1 VAHQGQDFNNGIEEQ
16 PEKIIHEYRE
26 TTDQRLEQMGLV
38 FEKGRPYA
46 GFDQTF
52 LFVIAIGVLARNSRL
67 GAIAAKAWPAFE
79 RALNWIVYCA
89 NHDGDGLFEYERK
102 DKRNLLHQ
110 FWRDSFDSVTIG
122 GADIPQQPVAWL
134 SIQAYAYMALGEVA
148 ALYARRGDDDK
159 ARQFRARANE
169 LQRKVNATFWIDLE
183 DCYAIGLDGTKRM
196 IPMVSSDAGHAL
208 WAGIAEPAC
217 EPKLVQRLL
226 RPDMLTTYGLRTL
239 SSASPAFCPFA
250 YHRGNTW
257 PFDNAVFVMGLLRR
271 RHLAEAQRVIEGVA
285 AAVSRIGAPI
295 ELYVLLDQPLF
306 VKPQVEAEHVLL
318 MRRQN
323 QENRI
328 QSWTAAAL
336 AYMAAVLAWMRDI
349 RLEYNHGQS

>member
-1 VAHQGQDFNNGIEEQ
+1 
-16 PEKIIHEYRE
+16 
-26 TTDQRLEQMGLV
+26 
-38 FEKGRPYA
+38 
-46 GFDQTF
+46 
-52 LFVIAIGVLARNSRL
+52 
-67 GAIAAKAWPAFE
+67 
-79 RALNWIVYCA
+79 
-89 NHDGDGLFEYERK
+89 
-102 DKRNLLHQ
+102 
-110 FWRDSFDSVTIG
+110 
-122 GADIPQQPVAWL
+122 
-134 SIQAYAYMALGEVA
+134 
-148 ALYARRGDDDK
+148 
-159 ARQFRARANE
+159 
-169 LQRKVNATFWIDLE
+169 
-183 DCYAIGLDGTKRM
+183 M

-226 RPDMLTTYGLRTL
+226 RPDMLTAYGLRTL

-257 PFDNAVFVMGLLRR
+257 PFDNAVFVMGLLHRG
-271 RHLAEAQRVIEGVA
+271 HLPEAQRVIEGVA

-295 ELYVLLDQPLF
+295 DLYVLLDQPLF

-349 RLEYNHGQS
+349 RLEYNDGQS